1 MKNLRVLIAIFLLI
15 ATNAFAD
22 EAIIENVEMRAS
34 GETWTFNVTLLHPD
48 TGWDHYANAWRI
60 EDEEGNI
67 LGQRDLA
74 HPHVNEQPFTRS
86 LSGVEI
92 PQNIDI
98 IYIRTSCNVDGW
110 SEITKAVDL
119 TENAL

>member
-1 MKNLRVLIAIFLLI
+1 MKTLIAIAFFV

-22 EAIIENVEMRAS
+22 EAAIESVAIRSS
-34 GETWTFNVTLLHPD
+34 GATWTFNVTLLHPD
-48 TGWDHYANAWRI
+48 TGWDHYTNAWRI
-60 EDEEGNI
+60 EDESGNI

-92 PQNIDI
+92 PDNLDV
-98 IYIRTSCNVDGW
+98 IYIRSRCNIDGW
-110 SEITKAVDL
+110 SEATKAIDL
-119 TENAL
+119 KEYMN